1 MAGDASSRLRTA
13 AVGTLPDVRIPLYHR
28 LYWQARL
35 RAKLARL
42 TADRRPIVIG
52 PWHSEVGFEIL
63 YWIPFL
69 RRIQEAKAIGR
80 ERLHV
85 MSRGGVAS
93 WYANLSD
100 SYADT
105 FDYWTPE
112 EFRERNAARKA
123 RTGREKQD
131 DVSHHEQGLVAHL
144 RLGHAH
150 LLHPMFMYQ
159 VLAPFWTGQAS
170 YTLADRYL
178 RFDRIAPP
186 QLPDGIRLP
195 KDFIAVKFYFNP
207 SFPDT
212 PANRR
217 FAADVIA
224 RLARQRPVVLL
235 TTGFRVDEH
244 PEISDVSVS
253 VTSIGDHLFPRNNLE
268 VQTAVVARA
277 RAFVG
282 TYGGFS
288 YVPTFVGVPSY
299 SFYSDPSKFN
309 PRHLDVMKAASIE
322 LAVPYNAGPL
332 EEFQRLAAA
341 IPVTGRRLEPISP
354 H

>member
-1 MAGDASSRLRTA
+1 MAGDAASPMRTA
-13 AVGTLPDVRIPLYHR
+13 VVGTPVGVRIPLYHR
-28 LYWQARL
+28 LFWRARL
-35 RAKLARL
+35 RHKLACL
-42 TADRRPIVIG
+42 TADDRPIVVG

-69 RRIQEAKAIGR
+69 RRIQEVNGIGR

-85 MSRGGVAS
+85 ISRGGVAS
-93 WYANLSD
+93 WYGNLSD
-100 SYADT
+100 SYVET
-105 FDYWTPE
+105 FDYWTPD

-131 DVSHHEQGLVAHL
+131 DVSHDERMLIAQVRAGRAH
-144 RLGHAH
+144 H
-150 LLHPMFMYQ
+150 LHPMFMYQ
-159 VLAPFWTGQAS
+159 VLAPYWTGQAP
-170 YTLADRYL
+170 YTLADRHL
-178 RFDRIAPP
+178 TFDRITAPE
-186 QLPDGIRLP
+186 LPDGLRLP
-195 KDFIAVKFYFNP
+195 EDFIAVKFYFNP

-212 PANRR
+212 LANRR
-217 FAADVIA
+217 YAADAIA
-224 RLARQRPVVLL
+224 GLARKRPVVLL

-244 PEISDVSVS
+244 DEVLVDSKY
-253 VTSIGDHLFPRNNLE
+253 VTSIADQLVPRNNLE

-309 PRHLDVMKAASIE
+309 PRHLDVMTAASLE
-322 LAVPYNAGPL
+322 LGVPYSAAPL
-332 EEFQRLAAA
+332 EDFQRLEDA
-341 IPVTGRRLEPISP
+341 IAVTG
-354 H
+354 

>member
-1 MAGDASSRLRTA
+1 MAVDAGSPLRA
-13 AVGTLPDVRIPLYHR
+13 AMVGTLPGVRIPLYHR
-28 LYWQARL
+28 LYWRARL
-35 RAKLARL
+35 RGMLACL
-42 TADRRPIVIG
+42 TVDRRPIVVG

-69 RRIQEAKAIGR
+69 RRIQNAHGIGR

-93 WYANLSD
+93 WYGNLSD
-100 SYADT
+100 SYAET
-105 FDYWTPE
+105 FDYWTAS

-131 DVSHHEQGLVAHL
+131 HVSHHEHMLVAQL
-144 RLGHAH
+144 RVGRAH
-150 LLHPMFMYQ
+150 HLHPMFMYQ

-170 YTLADRYL
+170 YTLAHRYL
-178 RFDRIAPP
+178 RFERIAPP

-195 KDFIAVKFYFNP
+195 EDFIAVKFYFNP

-212 PANRR
+212 LANRR

-224 RLARQRPVVLL
+224 GLARKWPVVLL
-235 TTGFRVDEH
+235 TTGFRIDEH
-244 PEISDVSVS
+244 DEVSVAS
-253 VTSIGDHLFPRNNLE
+253 RNLTSIADHLVPRNNLG

-277 RAFVG
+277 RAFFG

-299 SFYSDPSKFN
+299 SFYSNPSEFN
-309 PRHLDVMKAASIE
+309 PRHLDVMKAASVE
-322 LAVPYNAGPL
+322 LTVPYNAGPP
-332 EEFQRLAAA
+332 EEFQRFADA
-341 IPVTGRRLEPISP
+341 IPVRG
-354 H
+354 

>member
-1 MAGDASSRLRTA
+1 MAGNAGSPLRTA
-13 AVGTLPDVRIPLYHR
+13 EVGPPAGVRIPIYHR

-35 RAKLARL
+35 RAKLACL
-42 TADRRPIVIG
+42 TADRRPIVVG

-69 RRIQEAKAIGR
+69 RRIQDSIGIGR

-93 WYANLSD
+93 WYRKLSD

-105 FDYWTPE
+105 FDYWTPN

-123 RTGREKQD
+123 RTGRQKQD
-131 DVSHHEQGLVAHL
+131 DVSHDERVLLAQL
-144 RLGHAH
+144 RVGHAH
-150 LLHPMFMYQ
+150 HLHPMFMYQ

-170 YTLADRYL
+170 YTLAGRYL

-195 KDFIAVKFYFNP
+195 EDFIAVKFYFNP

-212 PANRR
+212 LTNRR

-224 RLARQRPVVLL
+224 GLARKRPVVLL

-244 PEISDVSVS
+244 DEVSVAS
-253 VTSIGDHLFPRNNLE
+253 GNLTSIADHLVPRNNLE

-277 RAFVG
+277 RAFFG

-288 YVPTFVGVPSY
+288 YVPTFVGVPSF
-299 SFYSDPSKFN
+299 SLYSDPSKFN
-309 PRHLDVMKAASIE
+309 SRHLDVMKAASVE
-322 LAVPYNAGPL
+322 LSVPYYAGPL
-332 EEFQRLAAA
+332 EEFERRADA
-341 IPVTGRRLEPISP
+341 IDTS
-354 H
+354 

>member
-1 MAGDASSRLRTA
+1 MAGDAGSPLGKSV
-13 AVGTLPDVRIPLYHR
+13 VGTPAGVRIPAYHR
-28 LYWQARL
+28 LYWRARL
-35 RAKLARL
+35 RGKLVCL
-42 TADRRPIVIG
+42 TADRRPIVVG

-69 RRIQEAKAIGR
+69 RRIQEANGIGR

-93 WYANLSD
+93 WYGKLSD
-100 SYADT
+100 NYAET
-105 FDYWTPE
+105 FDYWTPN

-131 DVSHHEQGLVAHL
+131 DVSHHEQVLVAQL
-144 RLGHAH
+144 RVGHAH
-150 LLHPMFMYQ
+150 HLHPMFMYH

-195 KDFIAVKFYFNP
+195 EDFIAVKFYFNP

-212 PANRR
+212 LANRR

-224 RLARQRPVVLL
+224 GLARKRPVVLL
-235 TTGFRVDEH
+235 TSGFRVDEH
-244 PEISDVSVS
+244 DEVSVRS
-253 VTSIGDHLFPRNNLE
+253 GNLTSIADHLFPRNNLE
-268 VQTAVVARA
+268 VQTAVVAHA
-277 RAFVG
+277 RAFFG

-288 YVPTFVGVPSY
+288 YVPTFVGVPSF
-299 SFYSDPSKFN
+299 SFYSDPSEFN
-309 PRHLDVMKAASIE
+309 PRHLDVMKAASVE
-322 LAVPYNAGPL
+322 LTVPYSAVPL
-332 EEFQRLAAA
+332 EEFQRLADA
-341 IPVTGRRLEPISP
+341 IPVTG
-354 H
+354 